1 MADEDSAAAELQ
13 ELTDDFF
20 DVVGSEEGD
29 FDVKDAVVYVAYEKG
44 LTADGS
50 NFLWRVQTRRSSRG
64 KNFAGAC
71 ISFKLEGEPAELQVR
86 RNNDSAQ
93 RAYQKASFE
102 FCEPSLEFPL
112 HGRLN
117 GRGQTVYLAMS
128 TPAVKKVEPLQ
139 PLKFFVRAA
148 STLSEAEFEL
158 MVHLTMKEEGHKVSK
173 AYAEKVVKGAGEMRY
188 VFGVLDTAA
197 AEPGSDRCLSRTL
210 ARPDITQRPLPSMA
224 GWPSETAQGDHTHTR
239 HRQYAAWTSSALVL
253 VPPPPQQLPQLPMQM
268 PAPPQMPQM
277 PMPMPQMPQMPMPM
291 PQMPQQM
298 PQMPQMLPPA
308 PWLPPPMLPPPPQQQ
323 QMTML
328 PPPPPEQPRD
338 QRRMAV
344 AAAVAAAA
352 AAAAAVG
359 AKSLWVDQGDGEAE
373 GLPPGWKKQLH
384 LPAPQGERHVHWHI
398 SMCVCVCSVR
408 IGRRTS

>member
-210 ARPDITQRPLPSMA
+210 ARPDITQRPLPSMT
-224 GWPSETAQGDHTHTR
+224 GWPSETAQGDHTHTHTHTHTTQAICGVDVER
-239 HRQYAAWTSSALVL
+239 ARARAASA
-253 VPPPPQQLPQLPMQM
+253 
-268 PAPPQMPQM
+268 
-277 PMPMPQMPQMPMPM
+277 
-291 PQMPQQM
+291 
-298 PQMPQMLPPA
+298 
-308 PWLPPPMLPPPPQQQ
+308 
-323 QMTML
+323 T
-328 PPPPPEQPRD
+328 
-338 QRRMAV
+338 
-344 AAAVAAAA
+344 AAAAAADADASAAADAADADADAADAADADADATDAAADAADATDAAAGAMAATADAAAA
-352 AAAAAVG
+352 AAAATDDDAATTATG
-359 AKSLWVDQGDGEAE
+359 AATRSAEDGRCCCSCCCCCCCCCCFCQVALGRPRRRRSRRPAAWVEEA
-373 GLPPGWKKQLH
+373 
-384 LPAPQGERHVHWHI
+384 AAFA
-398 SMCVCVCSVR
+398 CSAR
-408 IGRRTS
+408 